1 MADPASFVTAKIA
14 SAIGGFF
21 GGASL
26 MSFIRPQTIGE
37 AFARGGI
44 STGAAIIFAGPSL
57 DLIGARVD
65 WEWQLMAGGVVG
77 FVAYSVMG
85 AVANFMVKHREADI
99 VELVNR
105 TRQSGSSRGSRK

>member
-1 MADPASFVTAKIA
+1 MTDPTSFVTAKIA

-57 DLIGARVD
+57 HLIGARTD

-77 FVAYSVMG
+77 FTAYSVMG
-85 AVANFMVKHREADI
+85 AIANWMIKHRDADI
-99 VELVNR
+99 IELVHR
-105 TRQSGSSRGSRK
+105 ARAQAQKGGKK